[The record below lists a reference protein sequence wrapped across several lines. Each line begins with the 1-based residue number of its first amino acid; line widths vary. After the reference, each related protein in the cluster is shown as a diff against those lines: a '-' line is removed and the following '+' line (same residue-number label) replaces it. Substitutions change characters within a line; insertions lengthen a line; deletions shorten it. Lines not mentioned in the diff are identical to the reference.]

1 MMDWTDRHCRYFLRL
16 LNPDV
21 LLYTEMVTAEA
32 LHHGEPDRLLAF
44 DPSEHPVA
52 LQLGGSDPTLMASAA
67 KLGQARGY
75 DEININVGCPSD
87 RVQSGKFGACLM
99 ASPDVV
105 ASCLRSM
112 MSAVDIP
119 VTVKTRIGIDD
130 HDDYSFLRRFVE
142 TVADAGCTR
151 FVIHARKAIL
161 AGLSP
166 KENRSVPE
174 LNYARVYQLKREFP
188 ELEIVLNGG
197 VTTVDQ
203 VREHLQHV
211 DAVMIGR
218 QAYNRPWFLV
228 ELGSALGAS
237 ILPRARQDIVETM
250 LPYIEQELLLGTQL
264 KHITRHMLGLFAG
277 EPGARAW
284 RRFLSENAHR
294 PSAGIEIV
302 TRALEHLPVAA

>member
-1 MMDWTDRHCRYFLRL
+1 
-16 LNPDV
+16 
-21 LLYTEMVTAEA
+21 MVTAEA
-32 LHHGEPDRLLAF
+32 LYHGDPDRLLAF
-44 DPSEHPVA
+44 DSSEHPVA

-67 KLGQARGY
+67 ELGQARGY

-105 ASCLRSM
+105 VSCLRSM
-112 MSAVDIP
+112 MSSVDIP

-142 TVADAGCTR
+142 SVADAGCAR

-174 LNYARVYQLKREFP
+174 LNYPRVYQLKKEFP
-188 ELEIVLNGG
+188 QLEIVLNGG

-237 ILPRARQDIVETM
+237 ILPQARQDIVETM

-294 PSAGIEIV
+294 PGAGIEIV
-302 TRALEHLPVAA
+302 TRALERLPLAA